1 MISSRIIEVITSL
14 PGEQLSRLADFL
26 NSPYHNSG
34 YNSQKIIEL
43 FDVVKSALSDGEPS
57 NLEKAQLNK
66 HFYPDHPF
74 VEKKKNPIDALSSD
88 LFAKMK
94 DFLFFEYMQAPT
106 FAAQRVISL
115 AQFYRLH
122 NYEERFWQLV
132 KQFRKNHEK
141 QGFRD
146 ADYYLDTF
154 LLEAEVATFCSTF
167 NTYTDDANI
176 GETDR
181 CLDQFYATQKLETT
195 TILAFQRKLSDHNTA
210 NEKQTASLIVDVYQD
225 YPSFH
230 TPLAGH
236 YKTILTWLHAPPS
249 PLELEAFVVTLKAQK
264 EEIEAGKFRN
274 LMAFYRY
281 FLSLQYHREATGLE
295 LLQKLFTIFKEHL
308 EEGYLQINDKLMPAT
323 LKTMINL
330 ATKLGEINWAKEV
343 LSEYPH
349 DRITGTRYPE
359 EAHNLCEAEVLFAN
373 GEYQEAQH
381 KLIYCNFENV
391 NYSILAD
398 VLLIKIYYVEKDE
411 LIHNRI
417 SAVEKKVRRSKLSSH
432 NKSAYIHFLHLLL
445 RVLKYE
451 HNKQSKKWAKLH
463 DDLQHTKPMLER
475 EWLQGVLG

>member
-1 MISSRIIEVITSL
+1 MISSRIIEVVTNLSD
-14 PGEQLSRLADFL
+14 EQLNRLADFL

-43 FDVVKSALSDGEPS
+43 FELVKSALSEDTPA
-57 NLEKAQLNK
+57 NLEKAKLNQ
-66 HFYPDHPF
+66 HFYPDRPF

-94 DFLFFEYMQAPT
+94 DFLFFEHVQSPK
-106 FAAQRVISL
+106 FAAQQVISL
-115 AQFYRLH
+115 ASFYRLH

-132 KQFRKNHEK
+132 KQFRKNHAS
-141 QGFRD
+141 QGNRD
-146 ADYYLDTF
+146 ANYYLDSF

-176 GETDR
+176 AETDR

-195 TILAFQRKLSDHNTA
+195 TILAFQRKLSDYNTV

-230 TPLAGH
+230 TLLAGY
-236 YKTILTWLHAPPS
+236 YKTILTWLSAPPT
-249 PLELEAFVVTLKAQK
+249 PLALEDFVVALKAKK

-281 FLSLQYHREATGLE
+281 FLSLQYHREATGVE
-295 LLQKLFTIFKEHL
+295 LLQKLFNIFKEHL
-308 EEGYLQINDKLMPAT
+308 EEGYLQVNGKLMPAT
-323 LKTMINL
+323 LKSMINL
-330 ATKLGEINWAKEV
+330 ATKLGEISWAKEV
-343 LSEYPH
+343 LRAYPYDH
-349 DRITGTRYPE
+349 ITGTRYPE
-359 EAHNLCEAEVLFAN
+359 EAHSLCEAEVLFAN
-373 GEYQEAQH
+373 GEYQTAQE

-398 VLLIKIYYVEKDE
+398 VLLIKIYYVQQDE
-411 LIHNRI
+411 LIYNRI
-417 SAVEKKVRRSKLSSH
+417 SALEKKVRRSKLSAH

-451 HNKQSKKWAKLH
+451 HNKQSKKWTKLQ

-475 EWLQGVLG
+475 EWLEGVLG